1 MCICVLSCIWLLATP
16 WTVARQAP
24 PPMEFSRQNT
34 GADCHFLLQEI
45 FPTQGSNPRVL
56 HLLHWQVGSLP
67 LHYLGSCGSSI
78 LDPPLIC
85 KMCARS
91 LQSCPTLC
99 DPMDCSLPGS
109 SVHRDSPGKNTGVGC
124 HASSRVSSWPRGWT
138 WVLYI
143 SCIAGGF
150 FTTSTNW
157 DALVQI
163 NEGALVDSYC
173 NIFICIT
180 KLSPLSARKIT

>member
-16 WTVARQAP
+16 WTVAHQAP
-24 PPMEFSRQNT
+24 LPVEFSRQNT

-45 FPTQGSNPRVL
+45 FPTQIKPTSPASPALAG
-56 HLLHWQVGSLP
+56 GFFTT
-67 LHYLGSCGSSI
+67 HYLGSCGSSI

-85 KMCARS
+85 KMCAKS
-91 LQSCPTLC
+91 LRLCPTLC
-99 DPMDCSLPGS
+99 NPVDCSLPGS
-109 SVHRDSPGKNTGVGC
+109 SVHRGSPGKNTGVGC

-150 FTTSTNW
+150 FTTSTTW
-157 DALVQI
+157 EALVQI
-163 NEGALVDSYC
+163 NEDAPVDSYC
-173 NIFICIT
+173 KYLFV
-180 KLSPLSARKIT
+180 